1 MLFLSLPQ
9 DLIGSEM
16 NISTYCHIQA
26 ANVHA
31 LLMTIPYRA
40 GTKPKVLTSSTDD
53 LKCVMSN
60 L

>member
-1 MLFLSLPQ
+1 
-9 DLIGSEM
+9 M

-31 LLMTIPYRA
+31 LLMTIPSRA

-53 LKCVMSN
+53 LKCVMSTVYN
-60 L
+60 GRPTKLSSEP